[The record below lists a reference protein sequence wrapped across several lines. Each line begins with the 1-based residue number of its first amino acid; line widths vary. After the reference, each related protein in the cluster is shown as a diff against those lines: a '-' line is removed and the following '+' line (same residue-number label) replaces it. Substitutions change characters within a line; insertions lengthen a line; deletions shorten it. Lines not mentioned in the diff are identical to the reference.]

1 MQKIIYDEIDK
12 ELIEKYKWIIVD
24 NNTGH
29 TEYAITK
36 PGGKF
41 MHRMIMGYPSGKE
54 VDHINGNGLDNR
66 RSNLRVCTRS
76 QNSCNRPAPANN
88 KTGYKG
94 VYWDEN
100 KNRYRAVIT
109 KDKVIYRLGR
119 YKTAREAA
127 VAYNEGA
134 KKYHGEYAFINILH

>member
-1 MQKIIYDEIDK
+1 MEKILFDDIDK
-12 ELIEKYKWIIVD
+12 ELVNSKTWKIVD
-24 NNTGH
+24 KNTGH
-29 TEYAITK
+29 TKYAITK

-41 MHRMIMGYPSGKE
+41 MHRLIMDCPKGLE

-66 RSNLRVCTRS
+66 RINLRICSRS
-76 QNSCNRPAPANN
+76 QNSCNRPAPSNN
-88 KTGYKG
+88 ITGYKG

-109 KDKVIYRLGR
+109 KDKVVYRLGR

-127 VAYNEGA
+127 VAYNLAA
-134 KKYHGEYAFINILH
+134 KKYHGVYAFINILQ